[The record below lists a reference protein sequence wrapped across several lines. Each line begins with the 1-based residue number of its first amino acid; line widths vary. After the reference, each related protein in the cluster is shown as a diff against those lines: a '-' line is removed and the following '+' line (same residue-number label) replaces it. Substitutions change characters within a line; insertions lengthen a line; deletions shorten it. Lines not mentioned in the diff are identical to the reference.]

1 MVANIEGMFHQV
13 QVAPQDCQG
22 LRFLWWPN
30 SVLTEEP
37 VDHQMQVHL
46 FGARSSPS
54 CASFSLRLLI
64 IKANLIPKPFK
75 LSTGI
80 SLWMDDCLKFRVH
93 YREGS
98 TKFRPVEGT
107 LA

>member
-1 MVANIEGMFHQV
+1 MIRPDQQACKCPIRVCQEPISMVADIEGMFHQV

-54 CASFSLRLLI
+54 CASFSLKQTASDNKGEFDPETIQTVNR
-64 IKANLIPKPFK
+64 NFFVD
-75 LSTGI
+75 G
-80 SLWMDDCLKFRVH
+80 
-93 YREGS
+93 
-98 TKFRPVEGT
+98 
-107 LA
+107 